1 MSQIA
6 TNDQARSPRG
16 GTAVNPTMV
25 AVRAGL
31 ARGWAEIRQTFTTS
45 QDLWN
50 YFFPSVI
57 LLVVMFFMK
66 GAAVPGT
73 SFSLGSRTL
82 PSVIGMGVAFAGMVT
97 LAMSLAVERE
107 DGTLLRAKAI
117 PNGMLGYLVGKIV
130 LVSGMVVVSQLIV
143 VIPSLIMLDGL
154 SVDWFT
160 LVWVAVIGLVATL
173 PIGALVGSLF
183 SNPRNAGLIM
193 LPMMGFTAISGIF
206 YPITAMPEWLQGV
219 AQVFPIYWLGLG
231 MRSAMLPDGLRVAEI
246 GESWRHFET
255 LGVLVAWAVVGLLVA
270 PMVMR
275 RMARRESGSSV
286 AARRER
292 ALQRVT

>member
-1 MSQIA
+1 M
-6 TNDQARSPRG
+6 
-16 GTAVNPTMV
+16 NPVM
-25 AVRAGL
+25 AAARAGV
-31 ARGWAEIRQTFTTS
+31 ARGRAELRQTFTTA

-50 YFFPSVI
+50 YFFPNAI

-82 PSVIGMGVAFAGMVT
+82 PSVVGMGIAFTGMVT

-107 DGTLLRAKAI
+107 DGTLLRAKAV
-117 PNGMLGYLVGKIV
+117 PNGMLGYLIGKIV
-130 LVSGMVVVSQLIV
+130 LISGMVVIGQV
-143 VIPSLIMLDGL
+143 VILVPSLFMLDGISINWL
-154 SVDWFT
+154 M
-160 LVWVAVIGLVATL
+160 LIWVVAIGLVATL
-173 PIGALVGSLF
+173 PIGAVVGSLF
-183 SNPRNAGLIM
+183 SNPRNAGIVM
-193 LPMMGFTAISGIF
+193 LPMMGLTAISGIF
-206 YPITAMPEWLQGV
+206 YPISAMPDWLQGI

-231 MRSAMLPDGLRVAEI
+231 MRSAMLPDALRMAEI
-246 GESWRHFET
+246 GDSWRHFET
-255 LGVLVAWAVVGLLVA
+255 LGVLVAWAAVGLVLA

>member
-1 MSQIA
+1 M
-6 TNDQARSPRG
+6 T
-16 GTAVNPTMV
+16 PTM
-25 AVRAGL
+25 AAARAGVM
-31 ARGWAEIRQTFTTS
+31 RGWMEIRQTFTTA

-50 YFFPSVI
+50 YFFPNVI

-73 SFSLGSRTL
+73 NFSLGSRTL
-82 PSVIGMGVAFAGMVT
+82 PSVVGMGVAFAGMVT

-117 PNGMLGYLVGKIV
+117 PNGMLGYLIGKIV
-130 LVSGMVVVSQLIV
+130 LVAGMVVASQVIV
-143 VIPSLIMLDGL
+143 LVPSLIMLDGI
-154 SVDWFT
+154 SINWFT
-160 LVWVAVIGLVATL
+160 LVWVLVLGLVASL
-173 PIGALVGSLF
+173 PIGALIGSLF

-206 YPITAMPEWLQGV
+206 YPISSMPDWLQGI
-219 AQVFPIYWLGLG
+219 AQLFPIYWLGLG
-231 MRSAMLPDGLRVAEI
+231 MRSAMLPAALRMAEI
-246 GESWRHFET
+246 GDSWRHLET
-255 LGVLVAWAVVGLLVA
+255 VGVLLAWAVVGLLVA